1 MSAFP
6 SIDRLRNLFT
16 VQTTPPGSRHW
27 HTALWGGVG
36 LFASFVYVTFPLP
49 ALLAQW
55 PEGGVAITAMLLR
68 VVQVALLGAWI
79 VWRQPWRASSPEQQ
93 RLGRLVMVMVAVLLF
108 PAVAT
113 LFLHSDWIEVLPYY
127 LVTTVCLLQIFWLS
141 RRGLVRLAALLLT
154 FTLIVQ
160 QIGISALGGSNDVGL
175 ASAPLIYGLIIL
187 IGGFTVG
194 WWFGLIVAL
203 ALPSAITILASL
215 ELISMPP
222 DWSATALYVILLSAY
237 AGLTALYTRSLNSA
251 LREAAHRADELAA
264 ARQALEEI
272 NRQLE
277 QRIAERTAALEQ
289 ALAAQ
294 AAQAQALAASLA
306 EQQRLNQTIND
317 LSFPIIPVRNDIL
330 ILPLI
335 GVLSTQRTNAL
346 IETVLKRIEQTRARR
361 IFIDV
366 TGVAVIDT
374 LVAQALLQL
383 AAAVRLLGATT
394 TLVGIRPEVAQ
405 TLVSLGADFT
415 RVRTAA
421 TLQEGLAGI
430 DKVGAS

>member
-1 MSAFP
+1 MSTFHFA
-6 SIDRLRNLFT
+6 DCLRNLFA

-36 LFASFVYVTFPLP
+36 LFVSLIYVIFPLP
-49 ALLAQW
+49 ALLARL
-55 PEGGVAITAMLLR
+55 PEGSVAISAMLLR

-79 VWRQPWRASSPEQQ
+79 VWRQPWRATSPQQQ

-113 LFLHSDWIEVLPYY
+113 LLLHSDWIDVLPYY

-154 FTLIVQ
+154 LTLIVQ
-160 QIGISALGGSNDVGL
+160 QIGISALSSSNDVGP

-187 IGGFTVG
+187 IGGFSVG
-194 WWFGLIVAL
+194 WWFGLLVAL
-203 ALPSAITILASL
+203 ALPSTITILAGL
-215 ELISMPP
+215 ELIAMTP
-222 DWSATALYVILLSAY
+222 DWSTTALYVILLSAY
-237 AGLTALYTRSLNSA
+237 AGLTALYTRSLDTA
-251 LREAAHRADELAA
+251 LQEAARRTDDLAA
-264 ARQALEEI
+264 ARQALEET
-272 NRQLE
+272 NSQLE

-289 ALAAQ
+289 SLAAQ
-294 AAQAQALAASLA
+294 AAQAQALATSLA

-317 LSFPIIPVRNDIL
+317 LSFPIIPVRNDTL

-335 GVLSTQRTNAL
+335 GVLSTPRASAL
-346 IETVLKRIEQTRARR
+346 IETALKRIEQTRARR
-361 IFIDV
+361 LFIDV

-374 LVAQALLQL
+374 LVAQALLRL
-383 AAAVRLLGATT
+383 AAAVRLLGATV

-405 TLVSLGADFT
+405 TLVSLGADFKE
-415 RVRTAA
+415 VRTAA

-430 DKVGAS
+430 DKSGAS